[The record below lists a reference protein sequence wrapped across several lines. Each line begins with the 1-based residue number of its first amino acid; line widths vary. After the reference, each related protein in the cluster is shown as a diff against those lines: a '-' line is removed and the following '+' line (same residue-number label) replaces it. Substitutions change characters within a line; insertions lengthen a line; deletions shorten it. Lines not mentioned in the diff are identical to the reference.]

1 MEKLPE
7 EKREEIY
14 KAYTIHEK
22 KYGDQSGIESI
33 ITNKRKIKY
42 EEDLKENPLD
52 YDTWFDYLRLL
63 ENEEDDANLIR
74 DSFEK
79 AIAQI
84 PPITEKYYWRRYIYL
99 WIFYALFEE
108 LKAGDIDRTREIY
121 QMCIKIIPHKKF
133 TFAKIWILFAKF
145 EIRQKNLVAARKILV
160 SFLHFYITY
169 IVKSCLLPWGVIN
182 GKLCPSQFVG
192 HWNE

>member
-22 KYGDQSGIESI
+22 KYGDQTGIESI

-133 TFAKIWILFAKF
+133 TFAKIWLLFAKF

-160 SFLHFYITY
+160 SF
-169 IVKSCLLPWGVIN
+169 
-182 GKLCPSQFVG
+182 
-192 HWNE
+192 